1 MYNAISS
8 ITITL
13 NKKLVAFDMDGMLI
27 NGRLVFALGDK
38 HDFIELENAHVL
50 I

>member
-1 MYNAISS
+1 MYDAISS

-13 NKKLVAFDMDGMLI
+13 NKKLVAFDMDGTLN
-27 NGRLVFALGDK
+27 NGRLVFALNDK
-38 HDFIELENAHVL
+38 HGLIELENTHGL